1 MIDVTVSREIPR
13 DAASVAAFLF
23 DPRNDPKWIGGLVE
37 VEPPPGRLAP
47 GTRVHRIAKFMGRRI
62 DYVLEVQAIEH
73 PRLLDMK
80 SVKAPFPMHVRY
92 GIEAVGEGSARVSL
106 TVGGGPG
113 GPARLFHPLMARM
126 VRRNLRADLERLARA
141 VGE

>member
-1 MIDVTVSREIPR
+1 M
-13 DAASVAAFLF
+13 
-23 DPRNDPKWIGGLVE
+23 
-37 VEPPPGRLAP
+37 EPSAEPLGA
-47 GTRVHRIAKFMGRRI
+47 GTRVNRVAKFMGRRI

-92 GIEAVGEGSARVSL
+92 GIEVVGEGSARVSL
-106 TVGGGPG
+106 TVRGGPG
-113 GPARLFHPLMARM
+113 GAARLFHPLMARM

-141 VGE
+141 LFSDS